1 MPNITITDISNG
13 NVLSIEQYNYSN
25 TKSVKDLPYGN
36 LDGLETLET
45 NLTTPIQNL
54 QFRVRFLRVDPISY
68 STNTPAPLGVAIIGV
83 NNYIL

>member
-1 MPNITITDISNG
+1 MPNITITDISSG